1 MNLGAIRERL
11 SLKSDQAYTLLVEA
25 ASKSE
30 RQQKTMELIDAI
42 EREKERLRA
51 TLTPE
56 EYEHW
61 RQGHI
66 EEFDRL
72 CRLAS
77 EQAKANGLTEEIL
90 AEILAEE

>member
-1 MNLGAIRERL
+1 M
-11 SLKSDQAYTLLVEA
+11 EA

-56 EYEHW
+56 EYEQW
-61 RQGHI
+61 RQERI
-66 EEFDRL
+66 EEFIRL
-72 CRLAS
+72 CESAS